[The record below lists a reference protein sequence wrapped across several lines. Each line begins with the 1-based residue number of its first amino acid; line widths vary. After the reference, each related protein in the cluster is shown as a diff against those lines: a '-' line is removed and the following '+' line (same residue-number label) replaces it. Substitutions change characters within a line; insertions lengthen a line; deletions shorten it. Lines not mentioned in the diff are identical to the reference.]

1 MKNPGILI
9 LIALLVMATAGF
21 AAESGEPSVAIITGE
36 VRNPTSREITFS
48 YDPPSAL
55 GRNSEQRVV
64 LDSRN
69 RFTLEIPVVRG
80 TLVRGSYKGR
90 GVPWKPVRQA
100 VAFLLKPGPLVCF
113 VEPGDSLHISIHPG
127 YLYTSYRF
135 SGRNADNNRFI
146 AEWYPGFQDFQK
158 KIRDS
163 REMEAEDFSRLAD
176 GWRANQLEVL
186 DRRRTRYAFSP
197 EFIEYAKRYFNYTYA
212 YLMISYPTN
221 YLFATGRENRN
232 IPPEFYDFLKQVPQV
247 DEKAI
252 GVDPYHTFLVRTL
265 DRDLM
270 NMPRPPRRPS
280 GAIGRPPRDRGE
292 FEAPKQSRWPWLSE
306 MYDLSGLGLSEKTLA
321 QLDSLYETD
330 GLRPKLSKM
339 VDLSALGFFP
349 AARARLDS
357 MYEKKRRPKLSQ
369 RFDLAAFGL
378 TQTAQAELD
387 SLYEKSPSYRV
398 TSSSKE
404 KEPRVDTTG
413 GVLVFYLP
421 IVKKMDSLARE
432 PRKLSEKIDLLGLEL
447 SKGLRT
453 KLDSIYANRQPL
465 RLSEKLDL
473 PSMGL
478 TQSVQAKLDSV
489 YKIKRRTI
497 YSSQT
502 RRFDLASERLK
513 GRVLYWFLAGEL
525 IRGFD
530 YGGEG
535 FAQVRRKWLDFQ
547 ASNPYPEYDT
557 AVKAALDRATALRPG
572 RPAPDFTLSDQ
583 GGQQVSLSQFRGKV
597 VLLDFWASWCG
608 PCIGNLPYIREL
620 KKKTTDL
627 PVVFVNLSLDSSD
640 AAWRKAID
648 KHGIKGVHVRSGV
661 WGSGTTSAYNVRA
674 IPAYFLVDPQ
684 GIIVE
689 RLSGVRDTDAVVA
702 KILKSLG
709 SV

>member
-1 MKNPGILI
+1 MKKIYANVLVAIL
-9 LIALLVMATAGF
+9 VTSTAGI
-21 AAESGEPSVAIITGE
+21 AAESGEPSVAVITGE
-36 VRNPTSREITFS
+36 VRDPTSREITFKYGS
-48 YDPPSAL
+48 PAAL
-55 GRNSEQRVV
+55 GKQAEQRVV

-80 TLVRGSYKGR
+80 TLVRGSYQGR

-100 VAFLLKPGPLVCF
+100 VAFLLKPSPLIF
-113 VEPGDSLHISIHPG
+113 YVEPGDSLHISVHPG
-127 YLYTSYRF
+127 HLYTSFRF
-135 SGRNADNNRFI
+135 SGQNADNSRFI
-146 AEWYPGFQDFQK
+146 AEWFPRFQAFQR

-163 REMEAEDFSRLAD
+163 REMEADDFTRMVD
-176 GWRANQLEVL
+176 GWRADQLEYL

-197 EFIEYAKRYFNYTYA
+197 KFIEYAKRYFNYTYA
-212 YLMISYPTN
+212 FLMISYPTN
-221 YLFATGRENRN
+221 YRFATGRENRN
-232 IPPEFYDFLKQVPQV
+232 IPPEFYDFLKQVPLV

-349 AARARLDS
+349 AARTRLDS

-473 PSMGL
+473 SSMRL

-547 ASNPYPEYDT
+547 ASNPYPEYNA
-557 AVKAALDRATALRPG
+557 AVQAALDKAMALQTG
-572 RPAPDFTLSDQ
+572 RPAPDFTLRNLD
-583 GGQQVSLSQFRGKV
+583 GQLVSLSQFRGKV

-608 PCIGNLPYIREL
+608 PCIGNLPYLRNI
-620 KKKTTDL
+620 KKKTVGQ

-648 KHGIKGVHVRSGV
+648 EHGIEGVHVRSGTS
-661 WGSGTTSAYNVRA
+661 GSGATSAYNVRA

-689 RLSGVRDTDAVVA
+689 RLSGVHDPDAIVA